1 MTAYQTRKTS
11 STFYFILFSLLVV
24 LTEWLIIQ
32 SGSLDQHNLFPL
44 AVTLDLVIGL
54 PLLFYFLVVR
64 RSKHIEWPSVLAI
77 YLLSV
82 GLAKLI
88 LPENEQFY
96 LGYAIKLLVFTEL
109 GFMLYGMIKIR
120 KVTLAFKKAALHR
133 NDFILNLQSAFRQV
147 FGRPFRPAVTEVAS
161 LRYGLFFW
169 LGRTEKAVHQQAFS
183 LHRESGFPA
192 LMGALVFVSLI
203 EMIAVHFLL
212 VQYYET
218 VALVLL
224 VLSIYSVLFL
234 LGYTFSVIKR
244 PILLD
249 EQHLEI
255 RLGIMWQ
262 SRVALADIAEVRKLS
277 EGETLSKDVM
287 NLAKPMLNSA
297 NLMLKFKSLVKL
309 EGLYGLQKET
319 SAIACYVDDP
329 DYLITSI
336 NSYREK

>member
-1 MTAYQTRKTS
+1 MTAYQTKTTS
-11 STFYFILFSLLVV
+11 PTVYFILFSLLIA
-24 LTEWLIIQ
+24 LIEWLIIQ
-32 SGSLDQHNLFPL
+32 SGSLDQHNLLPL

-64 RSKHIEWPSVLAI
+64 RSEHIEWPSVLAI

-96 LGYAIKLLVFTEL
+96 LGYAIQLLVFTEL
-109 GFMLYGMIKIR
+109 GFMLYGIIKIR
-120 KVTLAFKKAALHR
+120 KVTLALKEAALHR

-169 LGRTEKAVHQQAFS
+169 LGRTEKAAHQQAFS

-203 EMIAVHFLL
+203 EMIAIHFLL

-244 PILLD
+244 PVLLD

-277 EGETLSKDVM
+277 ESETLSKDVI
-287 NLAKPMLNSA
+287 NLAKPMLNTA
-297 NLMLKFKSLVKL
+297 NLIVKLKSPAQL
-309 EGLYGLQKET
+309 EGLYGMQKDKL
-319 SAIACYVDDP
+319 AIAFYIDEP
-329 DYLITSI
+329 DHLISSI